1 MASAASKGSLGS
13 NGRRGN
19 PRMTDQSKPPGVQ
32 DLKAQELENEFKT
45 KHIGVMGV
53 LTWIL

>member
-1 MASAASKGSLGS
+1 MASAPPKGSLGS

-19 PRMTDQSKPPGVQ
+19 PRMTDQVKQPGVQ